1 MRVIRRFAWCLA
13 TAVVCSLTNVA
24 TSEAQNVDVAQRAQ
38 GAQKVVVAKVTGT
51 AARWHRNEFGD
62 RLIVSE
68 LRLAVEE
75 TLKGTSAA
83 VLSMD
88 IEGGTLDGV
97 TLRVSSSPQLKVG
110 ERAIFYLE
118 GQASGSFT
126 PHLKEHGVQKLDSR
140 NLVLGSGLHL
150 DDVRRQVHAADR

>member
-13 TAVVCSLTNVA
+13 AAVVCSLTGVA
-24 TSEAQNVDVAQRAQ
+24 SSEAQDADVAQRAQ
-38 GAQKVVVAKVTGT
+38 GSQKVVVAKVMGT

-68 LRLAVEE
+68 VRLAVEE
-75 TLKGTSAA
+75 TLKGTPAA
-83 VLSMD
+83 GLSMD

-97 TLRVSSSPQLKVG
+97 TLRVSSAPQLQVG
-110 ERAIFYLE
+110 ERAIFFLE
-118 GQASGSFT
+118 ATASGGFT
-126 PHLKEHGVQKLDSR
+126 PHLKGQGVQKLDSR
-140 NLVLGSGLHL
+140 NQVAGTGLHL